1 MTLMRMTLKKQ
12 MKRMRMMKTN
22 KKTTPATKKPDTTK
36 KPNRSDKFVSKAG
49 ELEKVDPKKLKNK
62 F

>member
-1 MTLMRMTLKKQ
+1 
-12 MKRMRMMKTN
+12 MKTS
-22 KKTTPATKKPDTTK
+22 KKTKPATKKPDATK
-36 KPNRSDKFVSKAG
+36 KPVLSDKFVSKAG

>member
-1 MTLMRMTLKKQ
+1 
-12 MKRMRMMKTN
+12 MKTN
-22 KKTTPATKKPDTTK
+22 KKTTPATKKPNTT

>member
-1 MTLMRMTLKKQ
+1 
-12 MKRMRMMKTN
+12 MMKTN

-36 KPNRSDKFVSKAG
+36 KLNRSDKFVSKAG